1 MEKRRNDQGTLGDG
15 LFNLVLEST
24 MKMSKK
30 LLTSSAAAV
39 VAAMGMG
46 SMSANAVE
54 VAASAAVANMYLW
67 RGQDLGAGAGVPA
80 VSGDIKVTE
89 MGFHSGIWGSSG
101 DEVAG
106 TEYDVWAGYGGS
118 AGDFRYD
125 LTFWNYIYPSANGPA
140 DDNDGFADLSE
151 AVLTLG
157 YGPVTFMYYDN
168 IANEGG
174 NNAYTYYTLGAAFG
188 SFSALIGYALTE
200 DAIEEADGSLDDSDY
215 THLDVSY
222 AYNENLSFTLSQV
235 VDEGPNNDQ
244 VDDDLK
250 FVVKYAIPLK

>member
-1 MEKRRNDQGTLGDG
+1 
-15 LFNLVLEST
+15 

-30 LLTSSAAAV
+30 LLSTGVAAV

-46 SMSANAVE
+46 SMSANAAE
-54 VAASAAVANMYLW
+54 VSASAAIANMYLW
-67 RGQDLGAGAGVPA
+67 RGIDLGAGAGVPA

-89 MGFHSGIWGSSG
+89 SGFHTGVWGSSG
-101 DEVAG
+101 DELAG
-106 TEYDVWAGYGGS
+106 TEYDLWAGYGGS
-118 AGDFRYD
+118 SGDFRYD
-125 LTFWNYIYPSANGPA
+125 LTAWTYVYPTAGGN
-140 DDNDGFADLSE
+140 DDNDNIGDLSE

-168 IANEGG
+168 IANAGG
-174 NNAYTYYTLGAAFG
+174 HNEYAYYTLAASFGA
-188 SFSALIGYALTE
+188 FSALVGYADFKAHVYDENTGE
-200 DAIEEADGSLDDSDY
+200 RIGETDSLDY

-222 AYNENLSFTLSQV
+222 AYNDNLSFTLSQV
-235 VDEGPNNDQ
+235 VDESENDL

>member
-1 MEKRRNDQGTLGDG
+1 MDRRVDDQGTFGDG
-15 LFNLVLEST
+15 FFHLVLEIT

-30 LLTSSAAAV
+30 LFTNSVAAV

-46 SMSANAVE
+46 VAGSANALE

-67 RGQDLGAGAGVPA
+67 RGQDLGNGDPA

-89 MGFHSGIWGSSG
+89 SGFHTGLWGSSG
-101 DEVAG
+101 DATYG
-106 TEYDVWAGYGGS
+106 TEYDVWAGYGGA

-125 LTFWNYIYPSANGPA
+125 LTFWNYIYPSDTTLD

-157 YGPVTFMYYDN
+157 FGPVTFMYYDN
-168 IANEGG
+168 IAGAPN
-174 NNAYTYYTLGAAFG
+174 YYYYTLGATFGAFSG
-188 SFSALIGYALTE
+188 LIGYSINE
-200 DAIEEADGSLDDSDY
+200 DAVVSEFDGSTDDSDY
-215 THLDVSY
+215 THIDVSY
-222 AYNENLSFTLSQV
+222 AYNENLAFTLSQV
-235 VDEGPNNDQ
+235 IDEGPDNDQ

-250 FVVKYAIPLK
+250 FVVKYSLPIK

>member
-1 MEKRRNDQGTLGDG
+1 
-15 LFNLVLEST
+15 

-30 LLTSSAAAV
+30 LLTSGVAAV

-67 RGQDLGAGAGVPA
+67 RGIDLGNGKGVPA

-89 MGFHSGIWGSSG
+89 AGFTAGAWGSSG
-101 DEVAG
+101 DEAAG
-106 TEYDVWAGYGGS
+106 TEYDLWVGYGGS

-125 LTFWNYIYPSANGPA
+125 LTIWTYVYPSAGNSAEEIGE
-140 DDNDGFADLSE
+140 DDDGNPVIGRVGSDDTDNIGDLSE

-157 YGPVTFMYYDN
+157 YGPVTFMFYDN
-168 IANEGG
+168 IAG
-174 NNAYTYYTLGAAFG
+174 APDYYYYTLSAAFG
-188 SFSALIGYALTE
+188 SFSALVGYSVNG
-200 DAIEEADGSLDDSDY
+200 DAFVEEDGSTDDVDY

-235 VDEGPNNDQ
+235 VDEGPDNSI